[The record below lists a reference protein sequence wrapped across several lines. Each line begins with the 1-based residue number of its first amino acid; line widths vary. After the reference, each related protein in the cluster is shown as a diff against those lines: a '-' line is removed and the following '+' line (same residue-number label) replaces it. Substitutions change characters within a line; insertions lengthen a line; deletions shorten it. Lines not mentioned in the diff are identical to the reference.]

1 MSIEKVREYL
11 KQWNRDKDVM
21 EFTVSSATVELAAK
35 AVGVNDGFPSF
46 TSMPFCS
53 SVGYSYLSLFMLTL
67 HSFLINKKAKKSMS
81 NKQLSFAQWQ
91 AG

>member
-1 MSIEKVREYL
+1 MLPLPS
-11 KQWNRDKDVM
+11 N
-21 EFTVSSATVELAAK
+21 FFNPSATSMEATTA
-35 AVGVNDGFPSF
+35 GVNDGFPSF